1 MKILIVDDHALF
13 REGLCHVLNVLDEQ
27 VTILQAGNYDSA
39 MQQVSEHTDL
49 DMVLLDLCIPGKDGF
64 ITLTTFVEKYPA
76 LPVVILSGSNQRKDI
91 QRSLDSGAV
100 GYIPKDTTSI
110 VMLNA
115 LRLILSGG
123 TYVPQLLAQ
132 KNKMNSPPTEADSLD
147 LTPRQ
152 LQVLSLLIKGDS
164 NKVIARKMELAE
176 GTIKMHVTSILK
188 CLDVSNRTQAV
199 VAAQAFGLT
208 I

>member
-27 VTILQAGNYDSA
+27 VTILQAGNYDAA
-39 MQQVSEHTDL
+39 MQQVTEHTDL
-49 DMVLLDLCIPGKDGF
+49 DMVLLDLNIPGKDGF
-64 ITLTTFVEKYPA
+64 DILSTFVEKYPA
-76 LPVVILSGSNQRKDI
+76 LPVVMLSGSIQRKDI
-91 QRSLDSGAV
+91 QRALDTGAV

-123 TYVPQLLAQ
+123 TYVPQIMVQ
-132 KNKMNSPPTEADSLD
+132 ENEPDPTTTETCSLD

-164 NKVIARKMELAE
+164 NKIIARKMELAE

-199 VAAQAFGLT
+199 VAAQALGLV

>member
-13 REGLCHVLNVLDEQ
+13 REGLCHVLNALDEH
-27 VTILQAGNYDSA
+27 VITLQAGNYDSA
-39 MQQVSEHTDL
+39 MHQVTEHTDL
-49 DMVLLDLCIPGKDGF
+49 DLVLLDLNIPGKNGF
-64 ITLTTFVEKYPA
+64 ETLATFVEKYPA
-76 LPVVILSGSNQRKDI
+76 LPVVILSSSNQREDI

-123 TYVPQLLAQ
+123 TYVPQIMTQVKVDASMTTDA
-132 KNKMNSPPTEADSLD
+132 NAPD

-152 LQVLSLLIKGDS
+152 LQVLCLLIKGDS
-164 NKVIARKMELAE
+164 NKVIARKMDLAE

-199 VAAQAFGLT
+199 VAAQELG
-208 I
+208 IVI

>member
-13 REGLCHVLNVLDEQ
+13 REGLCHVLNVLDEH
-27 VTILQAGNYDSA
+27 VAILQAGNYDAA
-39 MQQVSEHTDL
+39 MLQAAEHTNI
-49 DMVLLDLCIPGKDGF
+49 DMVLLDLNIPGKNGF
-64 ITLTTFVEKYPA
+64 VTLATFTEKYPA
-76 LPVVILSGSNQRKDI
+76 LPVVILSGSNQREDI

-123 TYVPQLLAQ
+123 TYVPQIMTQ
-132 KNKMNSPPTEADSLD
+132 MNESVSTTTEANAFE

-152 LQVLSLLIKGDS
+152 LQVLCLLIKGDS
-164 NKVIARKMELAE
+164 NKVIARKMDLAE

-199 VAAQAFGLT
+199 VAAQAFGLS

>member
-199 VAAQAFGLT
+199 VAAQVFGLT